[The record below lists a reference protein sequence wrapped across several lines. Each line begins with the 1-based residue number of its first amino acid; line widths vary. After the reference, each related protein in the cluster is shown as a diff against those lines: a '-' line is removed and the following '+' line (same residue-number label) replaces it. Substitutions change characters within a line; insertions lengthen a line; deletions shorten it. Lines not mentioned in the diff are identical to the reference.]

1 MTNTSCSFCFSLF
14 SIVIV
19 FYLGFALIVNASIKA
34 MTLLRSRDE
43 VSENNLPGRSGL
55 NNAAYNKD
63 IISAIMEF
71 LATIAG
77 FAVGLVVATSSQQDD
92 PRDLSDPELLA
103 RFLVLNLGHTFASMV
118 VPLTIVYLTHS
129 DLRRYV
135 LEFYALRLQN
145 INNHFKG

>member
-55 NNAAYNKD
+55 DNARKD
-63 IISAIMEF
+63 IVSAIMEF

-77 FAVGLVVATSSQQDD
+77 FGVGLVVATSSQQDD